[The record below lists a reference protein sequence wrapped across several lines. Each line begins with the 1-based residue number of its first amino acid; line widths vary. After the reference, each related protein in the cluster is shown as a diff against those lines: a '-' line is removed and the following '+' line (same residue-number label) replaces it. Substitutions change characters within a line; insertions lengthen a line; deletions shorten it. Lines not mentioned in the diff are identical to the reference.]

1 MTATSNKQEEEAG
14 VCSTDSLRELS
25 KKENRILFIS
35 TNEDR
40 REFPQK
46 FVNSFA
52 PKDLAVFDTRT
63 DSSCEVV
70 EHLGLKDKP
79 AAVLIENGEV
89 KARIELTNDD
99 VKDTAGLTTMILE
112 RMDNKAC
119 RVKLVV
125 DGKGWRVIPESSEQC
140 KIAVSN
146 LEKQGPATKKYLKKH
161 ISLEGS
167 GETRKQPSVKT
178 LREVKWSS
186 DVKA

>member
-1 MTATSNKQEEEAG
+1 METQSKQEEEPRL
-14 VCSTDSLRELS
+14 CSKDSLQEFC

-35 TNEDR
+35 TNEER
-40 REFPQK
+40 KEFAQK
-46 FVNSFA
+46 FVNA
-52 PKDLAVFDTRT
+52 VVPKDLAVFDTRT

-70 EHLGLKDKP
+70 EDLGLKDKP

-99 VKDTAGLTTMILE
+99 VKDTAGLTKMIME
-112 RMDNKAC
+112 KMNNKAC

-125 DGKGWRVIPESSEQC
+125 DGKGWRVIPESSEIC
-140 KIAVSN
+140 KIALSN

-161 ISLEGS
+161 LSLEDL

-178 LREVKWSS
+178 LGKVKW
-186 DVKA
+186 